1 MPSNNKSDLFHTIS
15 VHDEIS
21 PCHLAR
27 QINYMFDHC
36 KTKMLKPS
44 SEQIPIISGKQG
56 TQEIN
61 KSMKW

>member
-1 MPSNNKSDLFHTIS
+1 
-15 VHDEIS
+15 
-21 PCHLAR
+21 
-27 QINYMFDHC
+27 MFDHC